1 MSREFYQDGWGRR
14 QNKYNQDNCPCKNQI
29 DADNSTNNDRRDEC
43 EYENNDRRDECEY
56 ENNDRGTDDDG
67 YVGRQREYS
76 IRDYENDDMLSRSNR
91 MEQRQPKCC
100 PFDAY
105 GITTNCHTSYT
116 MTNVVKDHV
125 EDICIPFTVSVTIP
139 TGFILPLGCN
149 FEHSISISR
158 AALSMSTMTQYYVC
172 ADLDDCNC
180 GCPEVSK
187 MQVVVLNGPLYYNV
201 TVTRFAPAQPLQG
214 LTQEQAAYFNKTG
227 KIAIDKIIGYVPIGC
242 EVGASYTIDVVEEK
256 HSITLQDGRCLSRKS
271 NCEEYQCLLVNP
283 DIEKTLNF
291 SYKVIIK
298 SVCLNK

>member
-14 QNKYNQDNCPCKNQI
+14 QNKYIQDNYPCKNQI
-29 DADNSTNNDRRDEC
+29 DADNSTHNDRHNEYD
-43 EYENNDRRDECEY
+43 YENS
-56 ENNDRGTDDDG
+56 DRGTDDDG
-67 YVGRQREYS
+67 YVGQQREYS
-76 IRDYENDDMLSRSNR
+76 IRDYEDDDMLSRANR

-105 GITTNCHTSYT
+105 GITTNCNTSYT
-116 MTNVVKDHV
+116 MTNVVKDHI

-149 FEHSISISR
+149 FKHNISISR
-158 AALSMSTMTQYYVC
+158 AALSVNTMTQYYVC
-172 ADLDDCNC
+172 ADLDERNC

-201 TVTRFAPAQPLQG
+201 TVTRFVPAQPLQS
-214 LTQEQAAYFNKTG
+214 LTQEQTAYFNTKG
-227 KIAIDKIIGYVPIGC
+227 QIAIDKIIGYVPMGC
-242 EVGASYTIDVVEEK
+242 EIGASYTIDVVEDR